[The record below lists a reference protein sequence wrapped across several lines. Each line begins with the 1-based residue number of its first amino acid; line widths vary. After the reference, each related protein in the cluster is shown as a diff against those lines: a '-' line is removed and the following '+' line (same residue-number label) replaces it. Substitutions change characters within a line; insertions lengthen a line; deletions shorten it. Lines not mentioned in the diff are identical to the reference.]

1 MEHYHNMWNTH
12 CQSFLEECL
21 EEYENAIHPREG
33 KTSLIRLETKN
44 WHLMRR
50 THYCAPLI
58 LKSENDQIFYG
69 IDFSHS
75 RVLKET
81 VQMDGS
87 YTKIEEKTY
96 AGKMS
101 TKSWVGVRFFGMSH
115 LGAIFMA
122 PLKYVCLFAAFTQ
135 GCIFTTLFEKKL
147 FSLKLAHGNVF
158 LCGRPHSGG
167 LVFLFFFN
175 YGFPQ
180 TKNK

>member
-1 MEHYHNMWNTH
+1 MKM
-12 CQSFLEECL
+12 QSIQKE
-21 EEYENAIHPREG
+21 R
-33 KTSLIRLETKN
+33 KTSLIRLERKN
-44 WHLMRR
+44 RHLMRR
-50 THYCAPLI
+50 THYFAPLI
-58 LKSENDQIFYG
+58 LKSENGQVFYA

-135 GCIFTTLFEKKL
+135 ECIFTTLFSKKL

-158 LCGRPHSGG
+158 LCGRPHLGG
-167 LVFLFFFN
+167 LVFLVLLQLWFS
-175 YGFPQ
+175 
-180 TKNK
+180 TNKK